1 MDNDYVVNLDDILRT
16 IESAEVV
23 RIRFLLLDKRLLID
37 NRHNEFEGPLV
48 RIVSRSGSSEE
59 SFRSLKRM
67 RPRFPLP
74 EKMTAIWWP
83 KYVNTLYSPGVWN
96 AIVQRI
102 AASGFNES
110 VNQCDA
116 VLQELLQLEKREIRN
131 AIMGEGFQTV
141 WQRTAT

>member
-1 MDNDYVVNLDDILRT
+1 
-16 IESAEVV
+16 
-23 RIRFLLLDKRLLID
+23 
-37 NRHNEFEGPLV
+37 
-48 RIVSRSGSSEE
+48 
-59 SFRSLKRM
+59 
-67 RPRFPLP
+67 
-74 EKMTAIWWP
+74 MTAIWWP
-83 KYVNTLYSPGVWN
+83 KYVNTLYSTGVWN

-131 AIMGEGFQTV
+131 AIVGEGFQTV

>member
-1 MDNDYVVNLDDILRT
+1 MDNDYVLNLDDILRT
-16 IESAEVV
+16 IETAEVV

-37 NRHNEFEGPLV
+37 NRYNEFEGPLV

-83 KYVNTLYSPGVWN
+83 KYVNTLQATGVWSAVVARIADTGFTDSVRQCDDVLRELLKLERQEIKN
-96 AIVQRI
+96 AI
-102 AASGFNES
+102 S
-110 VNQCDA
+110 
-116 VLQELLQLEKREIRN
+116 
-131 AIMGEGFQTV
+131 GEGFQTV
-141 WQRTAT
+141 WQRTAP